1 MDPHGWAMVVGPQD
15 LGPKV
20 EVHNARDRKLQ
31 YRVGDSASFSFVL
44 DGRDPVWEWITELA
58 TDVWVYRNNKLFF
71 RGRIGPTVDNLDEES
86 NVVTGNA
93 FDYREWLGRQILSP
107 SAILSWVNVPR
118 AQIIQDMLDDLD
130 SQPGIKPFIGLD
142 ASRLSTTPTNFDL
155 LPGSTIKDAIAAMTG
170 FGWQVV
176 PSGSG
181 FEDPGNL
188 DLKAVS
194 PFYYVLNDY
203 FVMEYGGVVAKI
215 SRQLN
220 TAGFAN
226 TAFVSGDMALTVPEV
241 RAKSDILTD
250 KRGPLGVAVSDPQII
265 DQSALVSRANEEIAA
280 RDEVA
285 ASWKCE
291 LVKGAWINEDDA
303 WLGDIVRFVVND
315 GRLKVNDFYRI
326 TDFDVALS
334 DDGQDQAVSMTMTRP
349 PFVPTQEMTARTLEE
364 VRYGFVT

>member
-1 MDPHGWAMVVGPQD
+1 MVVGPQD

-31 YRVGDSASFSFVL
+31 YRVADSASLSFVL
-44 DGRDPVWEWITELA
+44 DGRDPVWDWITELA

-71 RGRIGPTVDNLDEES
+71 RGRIGPTTDTLDEES
-86 NVVTGNA
+86 NVTAGHA

-107 SAILSWVNVPR
+107 SAILSWVGVPR
-118 AQIIQDMLDDLD
+118 ATIIQNMLDDLNA
-130 SQPGIKPFIGLD
+130 QPGIKPFIGLD
-142 ASRLSTTPTNFDL
+142 SSRLSTSLTNFDL
-155 LPGSTIKDAIAAMTG
+155 LPGSTIKDAIALLTG

-203 FVMEYGGVVAKI
+203 FVMEYGGVVSKI
-215 SRQLN
+215 TRSLN
-220 TAGFAN
+220 TASFAN
-226 TAFVSGDMALTVPEV
+226 TAFVSGDMALTVPEIR
-241 RAKSDILTD
+241 RASDIATD
-250 KRGPLGVAVSDPQII
+250 PRGPLGVAVSDPQII
-265 DQSALVSRANEEIAA
+265 DQGALISRANEEIAS
-280 RDEVA
+280 RDEIA

-315 GRLKVNDFYRI
+315 GRLKINDFYRI
-326 TDFDVALS
+326 TDFDVSLS
-334 DDGQDQAVSMTMTRP
+334 DDGQDQSVSMTMTRP
-349 PFVPTQEMTARTLEE
+349 PYVPTTSDLARTLEE